1 MRGGPRALLLIIS
14 KERIDDERPH
24 RSSFVVNSFHL
35 LPGRPPLARPL
46 SALPGRPLS
55 ALPGRAPRV
64 FGLPEPIRYRLYIAL
79 TISDCYNQNMG
90 ATITVDG

>member
-46 SALPGRPLS
+46 SALPGR
-55 ALPGRAPRV
+55 APRV

-90 ATITVDG
+90 ATITVGG